1 MKNFFLNLLDATN
14 ETSSKRFIS
23 LSSLFVFFV
32 IIIYSVFFNKTVD
45 SNIIYALVSLIL
57 GSSVMTLAQKNNSFS
72 MNKLERERKINNNDE
87 VIN

>member
-1 MKNFFLNLLDATN
+1 MRLLNSTN

-23 LSSLFVFFV
+23 LTSLFVFFV
-32 IIIYSVFFNKTVD
+32 IIIYSVFFSKTID

-57 GSSVMTLAQKNNSFS
+57 GSSVMTLAQKNSNITVNRTDSFKETV
-72 MNKLERERKINNNDE
+72 NKNNDE